1 MSHDKLNALP
11 LILTIGL
18 ASGVAFLVLA
28 GLHLLTAE
36 PLAFIVV
43 AAALLC
49 FGVFA
54 AVHHAE
60 ILALKMGEPFGSIL
74 LALAVTVI
82 EAALILS
89 QMQAGKAGAEFI
101 GRDTVFS
108 GVIIVLSGVVGL
120 CLIIGGIRHREQQFK
135 LDGATA
141 ALSVLATLTTFTLIM
156 PSYTITTPGPTYS
169 NSQLAFVGVVSLV
182 LYGVFVF
189 VQTVRHRDYFVST
202 ETDNGDPPEL
212 APNGLTVALSA
223 ILLPVAL
230 IVVVLLAKFLSTPLV
245 AMVAQAGLPASF
257 VGVVIAAVVLLPEGF
272 AAVRAASHNQ
282 LQTSLNLALG
292 SAIATIGLTIPVLA
306 AYALWQKVPL
316 ALGIGPQA
324 SVILALTVFVSSITL
339 TTGRTTILQGAVH
352 LVICGVFLFLSA
364 VP

>member
-1 MSHDKLNALP
+1 M
-11 LILTIGL
+11 
-18 ASGVAFLVLA
+18 
-28 GLHLLTAE
+28 
-36 PLAFIVV
+36 
-43 AAALLC
+43 
-49 FGVFA
+49 
-54 AVHHAE
+54 
-60 ILALKMGEPFGSIL
+60 
-74 LALAVTVI
+74 
-82 EAALILS
+82 
-89 QMQAGKAGAEFI
+89 
-101 GRDTVFS
+101 
-108 GVIIVLSGVVGL
+108 
-120 CLIIGGIRHREQQFK
+120 
-135 LDGATA
+135 
-141 ALSVLATLTTFTLIM
+141 
-156 PSYTITTPGPTYS
+156 
-169 NSQLAFVGVVSLV
+169 
-182 LYGVFVF
+182 
-189 VQTVRHRDYFVST
+189 
-202 ETDNGDPPEL
+202 
-212 APNGLTVALSA
+212 ALSA